1 MWRGSTWQRCKK
13 DGYLARKDNLGI
25 LILLIKKAT
34 LSCSEDPGPRGY
46 SGDLKGL
53 NVWGL
58 LGPIVATVG
67 IS

>member
-1 MWRGSTWQRCKK
+1 MATLQG
-13 DGYLARKDNLGI
+13 KDNLGI